1 MDFATED
8 FSNLLLAMTA
18 CQRTGAA
25 RAQFSHTRLP
35 KRRRKK
41 KKKYSQGQTD
51 FWWLW
56 TLARFGFVQWRGL
69 IIMTTLSQFV
79 CHYVWMMLFSIMT
92 PHNRKGVSLY
102 EWCPFKI
109 HRSLPWHICT
119 WLCIYH
125 SPLSGGTLGWKRG
138 HKTPCK
144 LLKWLLPFTEANLSR
159 KNQHCNR
166 AKKKWMLAWDTGS
179 FTVILQNTMHI

>member
-25 RAQFSHTRLP
+25 RAQSSHTRLP
-35 KRRRKK
+35 KRRRGKK
-41 KKKYSQGQTD
+41 KVLTRTD
-51 FWWLW
+51 WLLV
-56 TLARFGFVQWRGL
+56 TLNPG
-69 IIMTTLSQFV
+69 TLWLCPMKRSNYHDNFISFV
-79 CHYVWMMLFSIMT
+79 CHYVWMMPFSIMT

-109 HRSLPWHICT
+109 YRSLPWHICT